1 MQTTQTSDDRAL
13 TTSTTAA
20 ELKDRFS
27 LDIPVLL
34 DGHSISALV
43 GTGAEFSIISG
54 KLAALLKKV
63 TTPCSGVQIRT
74 AGGHIITPLG
84 QCTARVQI
92 SDSTF
97 VVSCL
102 VLRDCSRDPI
112 LGVHFLR
119 EDGAVIDLRN
129 RTVTFSTAE
138 ADDTSDVRQRSSA
151 LRISTESVLIPPR
164 SSVFASVECD
174 DGLRDGPAVAE
185 GNLSLL
191 LTHGICAARSVVHLR
206 DGRSELLNTNFTS
219 EPRHLFR
226 ATAIA
231 WADQLADVTECFAS
245 EAMDRVDTSM
255 DRIDISSGLSATQQR
270 ALRALFLQYKTCFA
284 SSSKVFDYFQ
294 RAAHLEGSSSSQTVQ
309 AVTKIMPKVFLPCAF
324 F

>member
-1 MQTTQTSDDRAL
+1 MRTATSRGVVSGYRRCKDPLTMQSTQNSDDRAL

-43 GTGAEFSIISG
+43 DTGAEYSIISG

-63 TTPCSGVQIRT
+63 TTPSSGVQIRT

-92 SDSTF
+92 SDSAF
-97 VVSCL
+97 IVSCL
-102 VLRDCSRDPI
+102 VLRDCSRDLI
-112 LGVHFLR
+112 LGVDFIR
-119 EDGAVIDLRN
+119 ENGAVIDLRHK
-129 RTVTFSTAE
+129 TVTFSTAE
-138 ADDTSDVRQRSSA
+138 ADDTSDVRKRSPA
-151 LRISTESVLIPPR
+151 LSIFTESVFIPPR
-164 SSVFASVECD
+164 FSVFASVECD

-185 GNLSLL
+185 GNFSLL

-206 DGRSELLNTNFTS
+206 DGRSELPITNFTS

-226 ATAIA
+226 AIA
-231 WADQLADVTECFAS
+231 VPWADQLADVTGRFAS
-245 EAMDRVDTSM
+245 EAMDRPHTSPH
-255 DRIDISSGLSATQQR
+255 RIDIISGLSATQQR
-270 ALRALFLQYKTCFA
+270 DLRTLLLQ
-284 SSSKVFDYFQ
+284 
-294 RAAHLEGSSSSQTVQ
+294 
-309 AVTKIMPKVFLPCAF
+309 
-324 F
+324 